1 LQEFGKLFG
10 KNLDSEHFMQKPE
23 LKTVCGIVI
32 AAAWNE
38 IGDVVSVAIAD
49 YGEEKYLVAD
59 NEAGRKLLS
68 LLRKRVVVDGIVK
81 KQDAV
86 QVIDIKEI
94 RLD

>member
-1 LQEFGKLFG
+1 LRRFCTLFW
-10 KNLDSEHFMQKPE
+10 KNPHSEYFMQKPE
-23 LKTVCGIVI
+23 LKTIWGIVI
-32 AAAWNE
+32 PAVWNE

-49 YGEEKYLVAD
+49 YGEEKYLVTH

>member
-1 LQEFGKLFG
+1 MKEFGKLFG

-23 LKTVCGIVI
+23 LKTIWGIVI
-32 AAAWNE
+32 PAVWNE

>member
-1 LQEFGKLFG
+1 MKEFGKLFG

-23 LKTVCGIVI
+23 LKTIWGIVI
-32 AAAWNE
+32 PAVWNE

-49 YGEEKYLVAD
+49 YGEEKYLVTD